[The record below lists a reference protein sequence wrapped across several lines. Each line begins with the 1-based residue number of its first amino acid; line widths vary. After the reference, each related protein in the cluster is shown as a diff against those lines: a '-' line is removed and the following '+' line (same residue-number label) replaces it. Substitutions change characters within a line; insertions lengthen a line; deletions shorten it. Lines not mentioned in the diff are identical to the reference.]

1 MSFQI
6 RGGDLVMTLDTETA
20 ATGFGWQ
27 QQPAGRATTVPRFK
41 LAGVPAAVAG
51 IVVANSTLTVI
62 LRGDGV
68 EGKWHLRPG
77 HEATHLRARSRG
89 RNDRRWRRGV
99 APLSP
104 FSRHPSLDRAEPGA
118 PGIGRLLPPRHGG
131 RRRAGEHPLDAPARC
146 CRGRGLCDHRHRLVR
161 INPLPA
167 RHPRRDLEYRGVSGY
182 SGTLVG
188 YRVCERS
195 TVGALRTT

>member
-51 IVVANSTLTVI
+51 IVVANSTLTVL

-77 HEATHLRARSRG
+77 HEAITSVIEVEG
-89 RNDRRWRRGV
+89 GNDRRWRRGV

-104 FSRHPSLDRAEPGA
+104 FSRHPSLDRAE
-118 PGIGRLLPPRHGG
+118 
-131 RRRAGEHPLDAPARC
+131 
-146 CRGRGLCDHRHRLVR
+146 
-161 INPLPA
+161 
-167 RHPRRDLEYRGVSGY
+167 LERPD
-182 SGTLVG
+182 
-188 YRVCERS
+188 
-195 TVGALRTT
+195 